1 MLRFG
6 AAAGVRALRLCLARG
21 RSLDLQRD
29 GSAAR
34 KHARAKARVR
44 ALRPLAR
51 LECRNVNREH
61 ASRVIG

>member
-6 AAAGVRALRLCLARG
+6 AAAGVRALRLWLARG

-29 GSAAR
+29 WSAAR
-34 KHARAKARVR
+34 KHVRKGPSARLAT
-44 ALRPLAR
+44 LAR
-51 LECRNVNREH
+51 FECRNVNREP